1 MNGLTRRTAIRSF
14 AAALV
19 STVVACAVPPA
30 ATRTPSAASPGAAS
44 PGAASPDVAS
54 AGTASP
60 VVRAE
65 AVAGG
70 LVVPWALAFAR
81 DGRVFVTERPGRVRV
96 IRGGQLLTAP
106 ALTLADVAAVGE
118 GGLLGMA
125 LDPSFAENGGV
136 YLYHT
141 YRAGSDLRNRVV
153 RYVARG
159 DALVPESRE
168 VVLDGI
174 PGASTHDGGRIA
186 FGPDGLLYVATG
198 DAAQRA
204 RAQDVRSLAGKILR
218 IRADGSIPP
227 DNPFAGSPVYSYGHR
242 NPQGLA
248 WQPGTGRLY
257 STEHGQTAND
267 EVNRIEAG
275 QNYGWPDAEGKED
288 LPGLVAP
295 VVVYANTVAPAGA
308 TFYTGGAIPQWRGS
322 LIFGALRGAHLHLIR
337 FGGKD
342 SSEVV
347 SETTLFQGE
356 LGRLREVAQ
365 GPDGALYVTTSNRDG
380 RGTPVP
386 TDDRVLRI
394 VAA

>member
-1 MNGLTRRTAIRSF
+1 MRGLTRRSAIRSF

-19 STVVACAVPPA
+19 STVVACGVPPA

-44 PGAASPDVAS
+44 PDAASPGA
-54 AGTASP
+54 ASP
-60 VVRAE
+60 VVRADT
-65 AVAGG
+65 VASG

-81 DGRVFVTERPGRVRV
+81 DGRIFVTERPGRVRV
-96 IRGGQLLTAP
+96 IRAGQLLAEP

-125 LDPSFAENGGV
+125 LDPSFAENGAL
-136 YLYHT
+136 YLYYT

-159 DALVPESRE
+159 DALAPESRQI
-168 VVLDGI
+168 VLDGI

-198 DAAQRA
+198 DAARRA
-204 RAQDVRSLAGKILR
+204 LAQDLRSLAGKILR
-218 IRADGSIPP
+218 IKADGSIPP
-227 DNPFAGSPVYSYGHR
+227 DNPFLGSPVYSYGHR

-267 EVNRIEAG
+267 EVNLIQAG
-275 QNYGWPDAEGKED
+275 GNYGWPDAEGKEE
-288 LPGLVAP
+288 LPGLRSP

-308 TFYTGGAIPQWRGS
+308 TFYTGAIPQWRDS
-322 LIFGALRGAHLHLIR
+322 LIFGALRGTHLHLIR

-342 SSEVV
+342 SSEVAG
-347 SETTLFQGE
+347 ETRLFQGE